1 MCGVHHAA
9 WSDTQSHSEKAASFL
24 SDLKVDA
31 GLFSD
36 PSRSE
41 EWLMT
46 VENLHH
52 ALLALEQQY
61 VSTSPDVTP
70 FWFSSTPLGSEYS
83 EFLQLA
89 SKAPRLLARL
99 NSTQKLAFF
108 SNVVGMVTAAC
119 EDVVG
124 TAS

>member
-9 WSDTQSHSEKAASFL
+9 WSDTLSNNEKAASFL

-61 VSTSPDVTP
+61 ASTSPDVTP
-70 FWFSSTPLGSEYS
+70 FWFSSTPLGCEYS

-89 SKAPRLLARL
+89 SKAPRLLGRL

-124 TAS
+124 ATS